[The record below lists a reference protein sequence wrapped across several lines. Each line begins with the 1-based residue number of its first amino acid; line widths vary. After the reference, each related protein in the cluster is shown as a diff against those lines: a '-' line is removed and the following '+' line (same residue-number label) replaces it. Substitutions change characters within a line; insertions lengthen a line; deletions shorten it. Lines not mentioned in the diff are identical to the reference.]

1 MEVYA
6 KELISIDIE
15 DEMKRSFIDYAMSVN
30 VARAIPDAK
39 DGLKPVQRRILMAM
53 SDLNLGPGAQYRKSA
68 KIAGDTQGNYHPHG
82 QEVIYPTMVR
92 MAQEFNAR
100 YPLVDAQ
107 GNMGSV
113 DGDPPAQMRYTEMRM
128 SHFAVEM
135 LQDLD
140 KDTVDWRPNYD
151 ETRNE
156 PIVLPAKLPNLL
168 ANGATGIGVA
178 LATNIPPHNL
188 SELCDAL
195 THLVREPQ
203 AKIEDLMKHV
213 PGPDFP
219 SGAFILGQR
228 GAREAY
234 ETGRG
239 SVVMQA
245 NAQIE
250 QMDGGKSAIIVTE
263 IPFQVNKASLVE
275 HIAGLVRGRRVEGIS
290 DLRDESDR
298 TGMRVVIELKRDAY
312 PKKILNYLLK
322 HTALRTTFGVI
333 MLALVDGE
341 PKILNLKQALTVYI
355 DHRKVVIKRRSQF
368 DLDRAKA
375 RAHIVEGLMKAL
387 DKIDL
392 VIKIIRGSKTVDLA
406 RKGLMTKLNLSEKQA
421 QAILEMQLQ
430 RLTGL
435 ERSKLEA
442 EYKDLIKRI
451 AELEDILKRPKR
463 ILEIICEELAELKR
477 KHGDDRRTR
486 IIPHEAEE
494 IGEEDTIPDEETI
507 ITITRD
513 GYIKRVPVGTYKVQH
528 RAGRG
533 IIAASVKEEDKIKEL
548 FCATTHDYI
557 LFFTDRGRVH
567 RLKAY
572 EIPQTSRTAMGTA
585 VINMISI
592 EQGETI
598 TATVPIKDVAKTAG
612 KADGHLFM
620 ATRMG
625 EIKKVKA
632 SEYSYIRSTGFKT
645 FDLEGDDSLC
655 WVARTTGKDD
665 VMLVTK
671 DGMSIRFKE
680 TQVRSM
686 GRTAGGVR
694 GIKLRKGDRVVG
706 MQIVEKDAELLVAT
720 RNGYGKRTPFKEYR
734 AQSRGGLGILTLRTT
749 EKVGEVVAC
758 EAVSPDDKVILIT
771 HNGIVIKTR
780 VDEIRRTGRAAQ
792 GVRLMALD
800 EGDFI
805 ASIEHIP
812 VAEEEPSGGR

>member
-1 MEVYA
+1 MVEFAQEV
-6 KELISIDIE
+6 ITVDIE

-53 SDLNLGPGAQYRKSA
+53 NDLNLGPGAQYRKSA

-128 SHFAVEM
+128 SHLAVEM
-135 LQDLD
+135 LQDLE

-151 ETRNE
+151 ETRSE
-156 PIVLPAKLPNLL
+156 PEVLPGKFPNLL

-188 SELCDAL
+188 RELCDAI
-195 THLVREPQ
+195 THIVRNPG
-203 AKIEDLMKHV
+203 APVSDLMKHLQ
-213 PGPDFP
+213 GPDFP
-219 SGAFILGQR
+219 TGALILGTR
-228 GAREAY
+228 GARDAY

-239 SVVMQA
+239 SIVMQA

-250 QMDGGKSAIIVTE
+250 EMEGAKAAIIVTE
-263 IPFQVNKASLVE
+263 IPFQVNKASLIE
-275 HIAGLVRGRRVEGIS
+275 HIASLVRARKVEGIA
-290 DLRDESDR
+290 DIRDESDR
-298 TGMRVVIELKRDAY
+298 TGMRMVIELKRDAHAR
-312 PKKILNYLLK
+312 KILNYLLK

-341 PKILNLKQALTVYI
+341 PRIMNLREVLCVYI
-355 DHRKVVIKRRSQF
+355 EHRKVVIKRRTQF
-368 DLDRAKA
+368 DLKKAKA

-392 VIKIIRGSKTVDLA
+392 VIKIIRASKTVDLA
-406 RKGLMTKLNLSEKQA
+406 RSELMKGLKLSEAQA

-435 ERSKLEA
+435 ERGKLQA
-442 EYKDLIKRI
+442 EYKELIKRI
-451 AELEDILKRPKR
+451 AELEDILKSPKR
-463 ILEIICEELAELKR
+463 ILDIICDELAELKR

-486 IIPHEAEE
+486 IVPQEADE
-494 IGEEDTIPDEETI
+494 IGDEDTIPDEETI
-507 ITITRD
+507 VTITRD

-528 RAGRG
+528 RAGHG
-533 IIAASVKEEDKIKEL
+533 IIAASVKEEDRIKEL
-548 FCATTHDYI
+548 FCATTHDYV
-557 LFFTDRGRVH
+557 LFFTDKGRVY

-585 VINMISI
+585 IINLISI
-592 EQGETI
+592 EPGETI
-598 TATVPIKDVAKTAG
+598 TATVPVKDVAGGSGA
-612 KADGHLFM
+612 ADGYLFM

-625 EIKKVKA
+625 EVKKA
-632 SEYSYIRSTGFKT
+632 EAREYSYIRSTGFKT
-645 FDLEGDDSLC
+645 FDLEEEDSLN
-655 WVARTTGKDD
+655 WVARTSGSDH

-671 DGMSIRFKE
+671 DGMSVRFSEK
-680 TQVRSM
+680 QVRSM

-694 GIKLRKGDRVVG
+694 GIKLRPGDFVVG
-706 MQIVEKDAELLVAT
+706 MLVVDDSGELLVASKG
-720 RNGYGKRTPFKEYR
+720 GYGKRTPFKEYR
-734 AQSRGGLGILTLRTT
+734 PQSRGGLGILTLRTT
-749 EKVGEVVAC
+749 EKVGTLVASA
-758 EAVSPDDKVILIT
+758 AVRPGDKIIMIT
-771 HNGIVIKTR
+771 HNGIVIKTP

-792 GVRLMALD
+792 GVRLMTLD
-800 EGDFI
+800 PGDHI
-805 ASIEHIP
+805 ANMERIP
-812 VAEEEPSGGR
+812 VAEEESEE